1 MNGLNGGHG
10 ARDIE
15 EQQRRGSGTSSQND
29 DVIHAWDGPGFRDGE
44 LSVTAQKYPIREGKG
59 RKKSIKKIYSS
70 LLLGLRDAH
79 GTFLQSTS
87 WDIGQPPVRK
97 GPFRD
102 ELEGSGGSIDV
113 YSRCYCQS
121 NDRNGYLQRTVDS
134 HEGDR

>member
-59 RKKSIKKIYSS
+59 RKKSIKKN
-70 LLLGLRDAH
+70 LLEFVVGITRCSWYLSIEHKLGYW
-79 GTFLQSTS
+79 STA
-87 WDIGQPPVRK
+87 GKER
-97 GPFRD
+97 PFP
-102 ELEGSGGSIDV
+102 
-113 YSRCYCQS
+113 
-121 NDRNGYLQRTVDS
+121 
-134 HEGDR
+134 